1 MTLEGDSLC
10 LATFTTSPSVVSIST
25 SASETGFVVGDHI
38 TVNFDQEIHC
48 GESCSVLFIS
58 GTRTLTVAIDVMST
72 EIWLLVGLYDRV
84 EGTYLHS
91 SVGTWCN
98 IPHGNS

>member
-1 MTLEGDSLC
+1 MTWEGGSLC

-25 SASETGFVVGDHI
+25 SASATGFVVGDSI

-48 GESCSVLFIS
+48 SQSCSVLFIS
-58 GTRTLTVAIDVMST
+58 GTRTIAVAIDVMSGKRG
-72 EIWLLVGLYDRV
+72 LLIGFDDYV
-84 EGTYLHS
+84 EDTNLRS

-98 IPHGNS
+98 IPNGNS

>member
-38 TVNFDQEIHC
+38 TIRRFTAV
-48 GESCSVLFIS
+48 SPVLFCLF
-58 GTRTLTVAIDVMST
+58 RELERLLWQLT
-72 EIWLLVGLYDRV
+72 
-84 EGTYLHS
+84 
-91 SVGTWCN
+91 
-98 IPHGNS
+98 